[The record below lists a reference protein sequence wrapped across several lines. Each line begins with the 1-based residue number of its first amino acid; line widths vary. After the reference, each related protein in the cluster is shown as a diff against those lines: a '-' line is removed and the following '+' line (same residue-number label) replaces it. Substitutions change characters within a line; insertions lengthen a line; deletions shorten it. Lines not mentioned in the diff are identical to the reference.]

1 MKKIINLNNVLFTL
15 IVLGIVTNV
24 VNICLPTPIGVGIAS
39 ITMPVAAI
47 AGLVLFMR
55 INDDDE
61 SSKWKYLVRGIMV
74 SLLFGTTMGLGTTV
88 STINQ
93 KNHAKHGIVN
103 RELPTRYQPG
113 HVKHELTFSQF
124 LFGKKE
130 RENHHLKQEIDR
142 EVSKQLDQRQEIA
155 NEVSKQLDQ
164 RMAENNH
171 RK

>member
-15 IVLGIVTNV
+15 IVLEIATNV

-39 ITMPVAAI
+39 ITMPVATT

-55 INDDDE
+55 INNDDE
-61 SSKWKYLVRGIMV
+61 GSKWKYLVRGIMV
-74 SLLFGTTMGLGTTV
+74 SLLVGTTMGLGATI
-88 STINQ
+88 SAINQ
-93 KNHAKHGIVN
+93 KDHAKHRMVN
-103 RELPTRYQPG
+103 RELPTMHQPG
-113 HVKHELTFSQF
+113 HVKHELTFSEF

-142 EVSKQLDQRQEIA
+142 EVTKQLDQRQEIA
-155 NEVSKQLDQ
+155 NEISKQLDQ
-164 RMAENNH
+164 RRAEINN